1 MREPCWLS
9 IAELARGY
17 RERRFSAEGITR
29 ACLERIARL
38 EPTLNAFIAVT
49 ADLALAQARRADE
62 EFKAGHWRGPL
73 HGVPVAL
80 KDLIDVAGVAT
91 TAASR
96 VLQSNVAVANAELV
110 TRLQDAGAIIIGK
123 NNLHEFAYGGSGVVS
138 AHGPSRNPWDTAR
151 ITGGSSSGSAA
162 AVAAGCCYAAI
173 GSDTAG
179 SIRLPAAMCG
189 VVGLKP
195 TYGAVSLRGV
205 VPLSPSLDH
214 VGPITRT
221 VGDARLVFEAMRD
234 GAANASNGPVRL
246 GVARAY
252 FTDGVQPDVQQA
264 FESAVAVAARFLGG
278 EAVDV
283 DVPVDDN
290 RDLQKGESYQVHRQ
304 YLANPELYD
313 PETLRRI
320 RTGEDIA
327 VERIVEFRL
336 ALEEFR
342 RASLRVFDRVD
353 VIATPATPLVAPRL
367 EDLQGKPEL
376 RPAEILMLR
385 NTRPFNVLGWPAISV
400 PCGLSSEGMPV
411 GLQLAAAPANESM
424 LLSVAERFEAA
435 AGFHFVPT
443 PLRSGA

>member
-17 RERRFSAEGITR
+17 RERRFSAEDITR

-38 EPTLNAFIAVT
+38 DPKLNAFITVT
-49 ADLALAQARRADE
+49 TDLALAQAREADQ
-62 EFKAGHWRGPL
+62 EFKANRYRGPL
-73 HGVPVAL
+73 HGVPVGL

-96 VLQSNVAVANAELV
+96 VLQSNVAAANAELV
-110 TRLQDAGAIIIGK
+110 TRLQDAGAVIIGK
-123 NNLHEFAYGGSGVVS
+123 NNLHEFAYGGSGVIS
-138 AHGPSRNPWDTAR
+138 AYGPALNPWDTAR

-221 VGDARLVFEAMRD
+221 VGDARLVFEALRD
-234 GAANASNGPVRL
+234 GAGQASNGPVRL
-246 GVARAY
+246 GIARTY
-252 FTDGVQPDVQQA
+252 FMEGVQPEIQRA
-264 FESAVAVAARFLGG
+264 FESAIASLSDLLSAK
-278 EAVDV
+278 AVDM

-290 RDLQKGESYQVHRQ
+290 RDLQKAESYQVHRQ
-304 YLANPELYD
+304 YLAHPEHYD

-327 VERIVEFRL
+327 VERIVELRL

-342 RASLRVFDRVD
+342 RVSLRVFDHVD
-353 VIATPATPLVAPRL
+353 VIATPTTPLVAPRL
-367 EDLQGKPEL
+367 EDVQGTPEL
-376 RPAEILMLR
+376 RPTEILMLR

-400 PCGLSSEGMPV
+400 PCGLSSDGMPI
-411 GLQLAAAPANESM
+411 GLQLAAAPANENM
-424 LLSVAERFEAA
+424 LLSVAEQFEAA
-435 AGFHFVPT
+435 VAINSVPA
-443 PLRSGA
+443 PLRSNA